1 MTDAHNVFLNFAA
14 QTGLVGLAAML
25 AIVLHVA
32 RRTFPLRLQGF
43 GAVRVMLGLTW
54 LNAFVYQGLTGS
66 YEDARHL
73 WLLLGLLIAA
83 ERLETNE
90 AAELR
95 PAAA

>member
-1 MTDAHNVFLNFAA
+1 
-14 QTGLVGLAAML
+14 
-25 AIVLHVA
+25 
-32 RRTFPLRLQGF
+32 
-43 GAVRVMLGLTW
+43 MLGLTW